1 MGRPYIKRRADIVA
15 ARQGVNSRM
24 TFSQY
29 IRRAWPLYVMIVPG
43 VIFVLLFR
51 YYPMYGV
58 VIAFQD
64 FSPAKGFA
72 GSPWI
77 GWENFEF
84 FFSLPEFRRIFSNT
98 LIISISKIVA
108 DQVGAIILALL
119 LNEARILLF
128 RRTIQTLIYL
138 PHFLSWIVLGGILLD
153 ILSSGGILNQA
164 IRAVGLE
171 PQLWL
176 GSNSWF
182 RGTIISSGFWKNV
195 GFSTIV
201 YLAALTAI
209 NPVLHEAAAID
220 GAGRFR
226 RIWHITL
233 PGIRPTIVLLAALS
247 LGDVLQAGFEQILTL
262 YSPAVYRTGDIIDTY
277 VYRVGLVSAQYS
289 LAGAVGLFKSF
300 IGFILIV
307 ISYWLADRF
316 AGYRIL

>member
-1 MGRPYIKRRADIVA
+1 
-15 ARQGVNSRM
+15 M
-24 TFSQY
+24 TFKQY
-29 IRRAWPLYVMIVPG
+29 MKRAWPLYVMIVPG

-72 GSPWI
+72 NSPWI

-84 FFSLPEFRRIFSNT
+84 LFSLPEFSRIFGNT
-98 LIISISKIVA
+98 LIISVAKIVA

-119 LNEARILLF
+119 LNEARRLVF
-128 RRTIQTLIYL
+128 RRTIQTMIYL

-153 ILSSGGILNQA
+153 ILSAGGILNQA
-164 IRAVGLE
+164 IRALGFE

-176 GSNSWF
+176 GSNDWF
-182 RGTIISSGFWKNV
+182 RGTVITSGFWKNV

-262 YSPAVYRTGDIIDTY
+262 YSPAVYRTGDIVDTY
-277 VYRVGLVSAQYS
+277 VYRVGLISAQYS

-307 ISYWLADRF
+307 LSYWMADRF

>member
-1 MGRPYIKRRADIVA
+1 
-15 ARQGVNSRM
+15 M
-24 TFSQY
+24 TFKQY
-29 IRRAWPLYVMIVPG
+29 MKRAWPLYVMIVPG

-84 FFSLPEFRRIFSNT
+84 LFSLPEFSRIFGNT
-98 LIISISKIVA
+98 LVISISKIVA
-108 DQVGAIILALL
+108 DQVGAVILALL
-119 LNEARILLF
+119 LNEARRILF
-128 RRTIQTLIYL
+128 RRTIQTMIYL

-153 ILSSGGILNQA
+153 ILSAGGILNQA
-164 IRAVGLE
+164 IRALGFK

-176 GSNSWF
+176 GSNDWF
-182 RGTIISSGFWKNV
+182 RGTVITSGFWKNV

-226 RIWHITL
+226 RIWYITL

-262 YSPAVYRTGDIIDTY
+262 YSPAVYRTGDIVDTY
-277 VYRVGLVSAQYS
+277 VYRVGLISAQYS

-307 ISYWLADRF
+307 LSYWMADRF

>member
-1 MGRPYIKRRADIVA
+1 
-15 ARQGVNSRM
+15 M
-24 TFSQY
+24 TFKAY

-64 FSPAKGFA
+64 FSPARGFA
-72 GSPWI
+72 NSPWI

-84 FFSLPEFRRIFSNT
+84 LFSLPEFSRIFGNT
-98 LIISISKIVA
+98 LVISISKIVA
-108 DQVGAIILALL
+108 DQIGAIILALL
-119 LNEARILLF
+119 LNEARQLFF
-128 RRTIQTLIYL
+128 RRTIQTMIYL

-153 ILSSGGILNQA
+153 ILSAGGILNQA
-164 IRAVGLE
+164 IGAFGLK

-176 GSNSWF
+176 GSNNWF
-182 RGTIISSGFWKNV
+182 RGTIITSGFWKNV

-262 YSPAVYRTGDIIDTY
+262 YSPAVYKTGDIIDTY
-277 VYRVGLVSAQYS
+277 VYRVGLISAQYS
-289 LAGAVGLFKSF
+289 LAGAVGLFKSI

-307 ISYWLADRF
+307 VSYWLADRF

>member
-1 MGRPYIKRRADIVA
+1 MRVAEVTFRQYWKR
-15 ARQGVNSRM
+15 S
-24 TFSQY
+24 
-29 IRRAWPLYVMIVPG
+29 WPLYVMLVPG
-43 VIFVLLFR
+43 LIFVLLFR

-64 FSPAKGFA
+64 YSLAKGFA
-72 GSPWI
+72 ASPWV
-77 GWENFEF
+77 GWDNFEYL
-84 FFSLPEFRRIFSNT
+84 FSLPEFSRIFGNT
-98 LIISISKIVA
+98 LIIAISKIVL
-108 DQVGAIILALL
+108 DQIGAVILAIL
-119 LNEARILLF
+119 LNEARHLFF
-128 RRTIQTLIYL
+128 RRTIQTMIYL

-153 ILSSGGILNQA
+153 ILSVGGILNQA
-164 IRAVGLE
+164 LGLFGIE
-171 PQLWL
+171 RQLFL
-176 GSNSWF
+176 GSNEWF
-182 RGTIISSGFWKNV
+182 RGTVITSGFWKNV
-195 GFSTIV
+195 GFSTII

-262 YSPAVYRTGDIIDTY
+262 YNPSVYRTGDIIDTY
-277 VYRVGLVSAQYS
+277 VYRYGIISAQHS

>member
-1 MGRPYIKRRADIVA
+1 
-15 ARQGVNSRM
+15 M
-24 TFSQY
+24 TFRQY
-29 IRRAWPLYVMIVPG
+29 MTRAWPLYVMIIPG
-43 VIFVLLFR
+43 IIFVLLFR
-51 YYPMYGV
+51 YYPMYGII
-58 VIAFQD
+58 IAFQD

-72 GSPWI
+72 NSPWI

-84 FFSLPEFRRIFSNT
+84 LFSLPEFGRILGNT
-98 LIISISKIVA
+98 LLIAVAKIVA
-108 DQVGAIILALL
+108 DQIGAIILSLL
-119 LNEARILLF
+119 LNEARLILF

-153 ILSSGGILNQA
+153 ILAPHGILNQA
-164 IRAVGLE
+164 IGNLGVK
-171 PQLWL
+171 PQLFL
-176 GSNSWF
+176 GSNNWF
-182 RGTIISSGFWKNV
+182 RGTVITSGFWKSV

-300 IGFILIV
+300 IGFFLIV
-307 ISYWLADRF
+307 LSYWLADRY

>member
-1 MGRPYIKRRADIVA
+1 
-15 ARQGVNSRM
+15 M
-24 TFSQY
+24 TFKQY
-29 IRRAWPLYVMIVPG
+29 MKRAWPLYVMIVPG
-43 VIFVLLFR
+43 IIFVLLFR

-64 FSPAKGFA
+64 FSPAKGFLN
-72 GSPWI
+72 SPWV
-77 GWENFEF
+77 GWANFEF
-84 FFSLPEFRRIFSNT
+84 LFTFPEFGRVFSNT
-98 LIISISKIVA
+98 IIIAVAKIVA
-108 DQVGAIILALL
+108 DQIGAIILALL
-119 LNEARILLF
+119 LNEARHLFF
-128 RRTIQTLIYL
+128 RRTIQTMIYL

-153 ILSSGGILNQA
+153 ILAPRGILNQA
-164 IRAVGLE
+164 IGNFGVE
-171 PQLWL
+171 PQLFL
-176 GSNSWF
+176 GSNNWF
-182 RGTIISSGFWKNV
+182 RGTIITSGFWKNV

-262 YSPAVYRTGDIIDTY
+262 YNPAVYRTGEIIDTY
-277 VYRVGLVSAQYS
+277 VYRVGVVSAQYS

-307 ISYWLADRF
+307 LSYWLADRF

>member
-1 MGRPYIKRRADIVA
+1 
-15 ARQGVNSRM
+15 M
-24 TFSQY
+24 TFREY
-29 IRRAWPLYVMIVPG
+29 LKRAWPLYVMIVPG

-51 YYPMYGV
+51 YYPMYGI

-64 FSPAKGFA
+64 YSLAKGFLN
-72 GSPWI
+72 SPWV
-77 GWENFEF
+77 GWENFERL
-84 FFSLPEFRRIFSNT
+84 FSFAEFGRFLGNT
-98 LIISISKIVA
+98 VLIAVAKIVA
-108 DQVGAIILALL
+108 DQIGAVILALL
-119 LNEARILLF
+119 LNEARVILF
-128 RRTIQTLIYL
+128 RRSIQTLVYL

-153 ILSSGGILNQA
+153 ILAPYGILNQA
-164 IRAVGLE
+164 IVNLGGER
-171 PQLWL
+171 QLFL

-182 RGTIISSGFWKNV
+182 RGTVILSGFWKNV

-209 NPVLHEAAAID
+209 NPTLHEAAAID

-277 VYRVGLVSAQYS
+277 VYRHGIVSAQYS

-300 IGFILIV
+300 IGFFLIV
-307 ISYWLADRF
+307 SSYYLADRY

>member
-1 MGRPYIKRRADIVA
+1 
-15 ARQGVNSRM
+15 M
-24 TFSQY
+24 TFRQY
-29 IRRAWPLYVMIVPG
+29 MKRAWPLYVMIVPG
-43 VIFVLLFR
+43 MVFVLLFR
-51 YYPMYGV
+51 YYPMYGI

-64 FSPAKGFA
+64 FSPARGFLN
-72 GSPWI
+72 SPWI

-84 FFSLPEFRRIFSNT
+84 LFSLPEFGRILGNT
-98 LIISISKIVA
+98 LLISVAKIVA
-108 DQVGAIILALL
+108 DQIGAILLALL
-119 LNEARILLF
+119 LNEARLMLF

-138 PHFLSWIVLGGILLD
+138 PYFLSWIVLGGILLD
-153 ILSSGGILNQA
+153 ILAPHGILNQA
-164 IRAVGLE
+164 IASLGGER
-171 PQLWL
+171 QLFL
-176 GSNSWF
+176 GSNNWF
-182 RGTIISSGFWKNV
+182 RGTVITSGFWKNV
-195 GFSTIV
+195 GFSTII

-220 GAGRFR
+220 GAGRLR

-300 IGFILIV
+300 IGFFLIV
-307 ISYWLADRF
+307 LSYWLADRF

>member
-1 MGRPYIKRRADIVA
+1 
-15 ARQGVNSRM
+15 M
-24 TFSQY
+24 TFKQY
-29 IRRAWPLYVMIVPG
+29 MKRAWPLYVMIVPG

-77 GWENFEF
+77 GWGNFEF
-84 FFSLPEFRRIFSNT
+84 LFSLPEFSRIFGNT
-98 LIISISKIVA
+98 LVISISKIVA

-119 LNEARILLF
+119 LNEARRLVF
-128 RRTIQTLIYL
+128 RRTIQTMIYL

-153 ILSSGGILNQA
+153 ILSAGGILNQA
-164 IRAVGLE
+164 IRALGFK

-176 GSNSWF
+176 GSNDWF
-182 RGTIISSGFWKNV
+182 RGTIITSGFWKNV

-262 YSPAVYRTGDIIDTY
+262 YSPAVYRTGDIVDTY
-277 VYRVGLVSAQYS
+277 VYRVGLISAQYS

-307 ISYWLADRF
+307 LSYWMADRF

>member
-1 MGRPYIKRRADIVA
+1 
-15 ARQGVNSRM
+15 M
-24 TFSQY
+24 TFKQY
-29 IRRAWPLYVMIVPG
+29 MKRAWPLYVMIVPG
-43 VIFVLLFR
+43 LIFVLLFR

-72 GSPWI
+72 GSPWV

-84 FFSLPEFRRIFSNT
+84 LLSLPEFGRIFSNT
-98 LIISISKIVA
+98 LIISIAKIVA
-108 DQVGAIILALL
+108 DQVGAVILALL
-119 LNEARILLF
+119 LNEARRILF

-153 ILSSGGILNQA
+153 ILSAGGILNQA
-164 IRAVGLE
+164 IGALGIR

-176 GSNSWF
+176 GSNNWF
-182 RGTIISSGFWKNV
+182 RGTVIISGFWKNV

-262 YSPAVYRTGDIIDTY
+262 YNPAVYRTGDIIDTY
-277 VYRVGLVSAQYS
+277 VYRRGLIAAQYS

-300 IGFILIV
+300 IGFGLIV
-307 ISYWLADRF
+307 VSYWLADRY